1 MEQTVVRKKRGRP
14 PVDAVNLTICVTP
27 QQSEILRRYAA
38 LEGVSVS
45 SAMRG
50 LLTAIEPALQ
60 RSVEAFEAAKAEPS
74 KGYQLAAQM
83 LEDGALALKAGQR
96 QLELMR

>member
-1 MEQTVVRKKRGRP
+1 MEATVQKKRGRP
-14 PVDAVNLTICVTP
+14 PVFAVPLTINITP
-27 QQSEILRRYAA
+27 EQSEILRRYAA
-38 LEGVSVS
+38 MEGVSVS

-74 KGYQLAAQM
+74 KGVQLAAKM